1 MPSLRDYVTE
11 TEQWAD
17 TPREGDDLDIEIA
30 PDELAE
36 GVVIESDG
44 EYIVLEM
51 SGSAVAALEQR
62 GLLSERIGRYGA
74 VGSSR
79 GMGFT
84 LGEQEKDK
92 LDEMLP
98 MLGAALGRAAVG
110 AGAGALEKGAA
121 SLAGH
126 AIGSE
131 IQDMFDEKEIDEGSI
146 TRMLELAG
154 LNRHMDEEA
163 NTTDPLA
170 AKAAALAPVGTMSDP
185 GRALTVD
192 EGVMSDID
200 LELQN
205 IAASGDEEELIDAM
219 GGLKGNN
226 VALYLEDMMSN
237 LADELSAKGM
247 NDVVADEDRMIEILM
262 DRIVDQFGG
271 ELDESQIP
279 EAPQGLSEEMELIL
293 QRAGVKEAFDQ
304 RKADAYNR
312 AVQAGHSPEQ
322 AEKMAGIRDED
333 RDYYEIDVDGQMK
346 RLAVRAAT
354 AVPVQEAEYQGRKV
368 PLGKPMRGDVKK
380 FKVYVK
386 DPKTGN
392 VKKVNFGHGGKSAK
406 RAGEKTL
413 SIKKSN
419 PARRKS
425 FRARHNCD
433 NPGPRTKARYWSCRA
448 W

>member
-1 MPSLRDYVTE
+1 MPSLRDYVAE

-17 TPREGDDLDIEIA
+17 TPRTGDDFDIEIA

-44 EYIVLEM
+44 KHIVLEM
-51 SGSAVAALEQR
+51 SESAVTALEQR

-205 IAASGDEEELIDAM
+205 IAASDDEEELIDAM

-304 RKADAYNR
+304 NKADAYNR
-312 AVQAGHSPEQ
+312 AVQAGHSPEE

-333 RDYYEIDVDGQMK
+333 RDDYEIDVDGRMK